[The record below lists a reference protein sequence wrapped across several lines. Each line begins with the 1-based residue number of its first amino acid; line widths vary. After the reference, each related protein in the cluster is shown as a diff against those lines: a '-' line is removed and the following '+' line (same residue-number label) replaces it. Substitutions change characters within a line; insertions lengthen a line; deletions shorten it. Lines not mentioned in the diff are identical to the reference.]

1 MQAARS
7 AFGLCRAGLGRLHR
21 SAPASPSGPGWRFT
35 GTVQEVSIQG
45 GIEDTTFP
53 VAFGID
59 APAAAVRYAVYRGFA
74 DTGAAPSPGEVAE
87 QVGLGVPEVHAA
99 LRRLA
104 DVHVL
109 VLNQAGDAVRMAH
122 PFSAA
127 PMGYVVTAAGVS
139 TATGFPGDRVWW
151 GGCAWDSFGI
161 SAALGERVTVT
172 TQCPH
177 CEVVLRHTSSP
188 EDPPALAAVVHV
200 PWPAYY
206 WWDDVVATCTRI
218 RTFCSAAHVRRW
230 LAGRDDGGRGGR
242 EGTIVALERMWLLG
256 HRWYADRLDPQW
268 RPRSREAAQEILAG
282 VGMTETFWD
291 LP

>member
-1 MQAARS
+1 M
-7 AFGLCRAGLGRLHR
+7 
-21 SAPASPSGPGWRFT
+21 
-35 GTVQEVSIQG
+35 SIQG
-45 GIEDTTFP
+45 AGIQDMIFP

-74 DTGAAPSPGEVAE
+74 DTGAALSPGEIAE
-87 QVGLGVPEVHAA
+87 QVGLSVPEALAALGRLHDVHA
-99 LRRLA
+99 
-104 DVHVL
+104 L
-109 VLNQAGDAVRMAH
+109 VLNRTGDAVRMAH

-139 TATGFPGDRVWW
+139 PVTGFPGDRVWW

-172 TQCPH
+172 SQCPY

-206 WWDDVVATCTRI
+206 WWDDIVATCTRI
-218 RTFCSAAHVRRW
+218 RTFCSAMHARRW
-230 LAGRDDGGRGGR
+230 LETHDERGGR
-242 EGTIVALERMWLLG
+242 DGTIVALERMWLLA

-268 RPRSREAAQEILAG
+268 RPRSREASQEILTS